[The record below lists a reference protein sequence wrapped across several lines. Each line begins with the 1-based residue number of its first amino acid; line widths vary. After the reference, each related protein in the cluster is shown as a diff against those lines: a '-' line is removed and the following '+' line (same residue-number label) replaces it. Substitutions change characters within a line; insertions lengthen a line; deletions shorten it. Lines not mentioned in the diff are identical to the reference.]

1 MSRLFQRTLIVCV
14 FFSGWA
20 LLRVGQINIT
30 LADILFFIC
39 FGIVA
44 LQGRLTL
51 TPFGGATPYWM
62 IGNLLMLGGLFVSS
76 LVNGDPLRW
85 ANIASQ
91 YFDAYVL
98 IPILLASLDTDLTRK
113 LPLAFVLGI
122 VLSEIIGITATFFLH
137 FHDVLGILG
146 DGFITGNDR
155 LGAMSGQPNPNGGA
169 ISFSMPM
176 LIYAVRR
183 KQIPLWMGIICGGI
197 LIWGLMLSASFT
209 GFFATIMAV
218 GCTLTLLGIRYVI
231 RLSMVG
237 MVAIGLFVASGAP
250 LPAVFQ
256 ERVGNAVS
264 NQDIDEA
271 GTFLNRAALI
281 EEAWGL
287 AEKTT
292 FIGLGADKY
301 RDFSQYQNP
310 VHDLYLL
317 MWTEGGCFALF
328 GLMMLLGLVAAL
340 ALAGMK
346 RSREEGAMATSVAF
360 VFLIYTVSYPS
371 MYSREWVMPI
381 MVALATVY
389 ARPGRREV
397 EEAQP
402 QDETTIA
409 ARI

>member
-1 MSRLFQRTLIVCV
+1 
-14 FFSGWA
+14 
-20 LLRVGQINIT
+20 
-30 LADILFFIC
+30 
-39 FGIVA
+39 
-44 LQGRLTL
+44 
-51 TPFGGATPYWM
+51 
-62 IGNLLMLGGLFVSS
+62 
-76 LVNGDPLRW
+76 
-85 ANIASQ
+85 
-91 YFDAYVL
+91 
-98 IPILLASLDTDLTRK
+98 
-113 LPLAFVLGI
+113 
-122 VLSEIIGITATFFLH
+122 
-137 FHDVLGILG
+137 
-146 DGFITGNDR
+146 
-155 LGAMSGQPNPNGGA
+155 MSGQPNPNGGA
-169 ISFSMPM
+169 ISFAMPM
-176 LIYAVRR
+176 LIYAIRR

-197 LIWGLMLSASFT
+197 LIWGLLLSASFT

-218 GCTLTLLGIRYVI
+218 GCTLTLLGIRYMI

-237 MVAIGLFVASGAP
+237 VVAIGLFVASGAP

-271 GTFLNRAALI
+271 GTFVNRAELI

-328 GLMMLLGLVAAL
+328 GLMMLLGLIASL

-389 ARPGRREV
+389 ARPGRRETDDA
-397 EEAQP
+397 EQL
-402 QDETTIA
+402 DEQLA
-409 ARI
+409 ARN